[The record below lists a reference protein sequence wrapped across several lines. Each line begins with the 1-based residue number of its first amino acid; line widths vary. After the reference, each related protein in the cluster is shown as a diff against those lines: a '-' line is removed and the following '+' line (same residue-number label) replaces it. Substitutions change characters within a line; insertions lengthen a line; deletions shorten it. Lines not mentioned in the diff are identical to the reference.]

1 MKTDK
6 LLKAEETYFA
16 TQGRASYSELAALVN
31 VNKRT
36 IVRWSQKYHWRDRA
50 AELAEQVRQK
60 VSEKLST
67 ALADRAAALAE
78 QSLQPLERISALVN
92 QRLDSPTL
100 DSDDLK
106 PSDLRA
112 LALAQDSVL
121 KNARLL
127 SGEPT
132 SHEQLSG
139 QLSLEIET
147 NGYIDEIIQKIIR
160 TGDVEGQFRLLR
172 LQEAL
177 QDLIEDKD

>member
-1 MKTDK
+1 MKTDEFQRAQD
-6 LLKAEETYFA
+6 LYLSS
-16 TQGRASYSELAALVN
+16 QGHISYSELAAQVG
-31 VNKRT
+31 VSKKS
-36 IVRWSQKYHWRDRA
+36 VCRWAKKYEWREKVSA
-50 AELAEQVRQK
+50 LAEEVQRK
-60 VSEKLST
+60 VSEKISESLSQ
-67 ALADRAAALAE
+67 RAAALAE

-112 LALAQDSVL
+112 LALAQDSVI

-139 QLSLEIET
+139 QLSLDIET
-147 NGYIDEIIQKIIR
+147 PGYIDEVIQRIIR
-160 TGDVEGQFRLLR
+160 TGDVEGQVKLAR

-177 QDLIEDKD
+177 QQLIESP

>member
-1 MKTDK
+1 MKTEK

-16 TQGRASYSELAALVN
+16 TQGRASYSELAAQVG

-36 IVRWSQKYHWRDRA
+36 VVRWAQKYHWRARV
-50 AELAEQVRQK
+50 AELAALVQEK
-60 VSEKLST
+60 VTDKLAES
-67 ALADRAAALAE
+67 LADRAAALAE
-78 QSLQPLERISALVN
+78 SSLLPLERINALVSA
-92 QRLDSPTL
+92 RLDNPTL
-100 DSDDLK
+100 DTEHLR
-106 PSDLRA
+106 PADLRA
-112 LALAQDSVL
+112 LALAQDSVI